1 MADKACA
8 SERTPDESRYF
19 VGLLF
24 STEVN
29 NLLKQLTVTP
39 CAEGKQDF
47 AVNVNTDGS
56 YNVVVQGEVWLKSAP
71 TFFTSDSKVFTTAD
85 GSLKLV
91 KNTQS
96 SGVDFIGQWQ
106 SSSFLYQA
114 GTSQIE
120 SSFVQYTPDKSI
132 FTYNN
137 PAIPFM
143 LFKQRYINGANNT
156 ATNGNYTIS
165 GFPGFQI
172 QEANLPLGYLC
183 YSGLMFGHDYL
194 RSGQ

>member
-1 MADKACA
+1 MGIPILEFPQNPKWAGRQNFPKA
-8 SERTPDESRYF
+8 
-19 VGLLF
+19 
-24 STEVN
+24 
-29 NLLKQLTVTP
+29 VTP

-172 QEANLPLGYLC
+172 QETKSSFWAT
-183 YSGLMFGHDYL
+183 FVIAA
-194 RSGQ
+194 